1 MNVNSRQ
8 SMSSSLKLLKT
19 LVMRVLS
26 GLKHSRYALV
36 YITYRIKRQHYAC
49 GIAFTDLYRFSEFP
63 QRFPAIHFVVYYH
76 SITFMH
82 KEENV
87 LTFFGI
93 KLLTPSR
100 GNLNDILGNTK

>member
-49 GIAFTDLYRFSEFP
+49 GIVFTDLYRFSGFP
-63 QRFPAIHFVVYYH
+63 QRFRAIHFVVYYH

-87 LTFFGI
+87 AYFGI

-100 GNLNDILGNTK
+100 GNLNITF